1 MRWSR
6 LLDGNTAFQL
16 VGFGSSGFLA
26 MRQVWAARYVP
37 STKPRPLPKLLG
49 IKSRTRMGRDHSST
63 PRSKPTPAATA
74 AFRGHNSNR
83 GAQFLSSAALLG
95 SGTAVLLD
103 VGLHRLSGVVSS
115 VNNVARR
122 DVSMMCRGFVAP
134 GLVMLGGFFVMRR
147 RMLQVLCN
155 MFVVSRSLLRHET
168 FSG

>member
-103 VGLHRLSGVVSS
+103 VGLYCFLAVASGV
-115 VNNVARR
+115 NYMTRR
-122 DVSMMCRGFVAP
+122 DMSVVRRCFMMSS
-134 GLVMLGGFFVMRR
+134 LVMLCSFLMMAR
-147 RMLQVLCN
+147 RM
-155 MFVVSRSLLRHET
+155 H
-168 FSG
+168 